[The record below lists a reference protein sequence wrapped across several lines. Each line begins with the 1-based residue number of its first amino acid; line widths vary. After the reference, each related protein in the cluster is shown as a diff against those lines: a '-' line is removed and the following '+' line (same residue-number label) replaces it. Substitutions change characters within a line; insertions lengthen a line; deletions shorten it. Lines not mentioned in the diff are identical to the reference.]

1 MSATRAQAQQ
11 AWRVLLVEDTA
22 TDAELELR
30 ELRRAGIRV
39 DHRIVETEETYRR
52 ALAEFA
58 PDVILSDFSMPHFD
72 GMFALSIARELR
84 PETPFIFVSG
94 TIGEEYAIRALRNG
108 ATDYVLKSNLVR
120 LPAAVERALAD
131 AKAHAAHRAAEREL
145 EAARERLTS
154 IFLALEDVL
163 WSAALPSGRLLYL
176 SSAAAKVYGRDATEF
191 TTDPGLWLGVIH
203 PEDTERVRAARQ
215 GVQAGAPYDIEYRIL
230 RPGGEP
236 RWIND
241 RARLVHDAAGAPVR
255 LDGIARDITEQMRQ
269 RLRIARLSRIRD
281 LLGAINAAIVRV
293 RDRQSLFEEF
303 CQIAVSR
310 GGLSLARVIEVGAEG
325 KARIAA
331 TTEADA
337 TVFQGMV
344 DDYNRDPAG
353 TRSLLA
359 EAIRGQCRV
368 ISNDVAGDTRIGN
381 REALTRGGNYALALL
396 PLVVEQRLSA
406 IMILRAL
413 EPGYFDQEEL
423 HLLQDMGTNI
433 AFALELMAKREELD
447 YLAYYDPLTGLPNRT
462 LFHHQLTQG
471 LDAARAGGQKAAVVV
486 FNIERFKAIND
497 TFGTQA
503 GDAVLRRVAR
513 LAKEA
518 AGALTGVARLAGDQF
533 ALLVPA
539 VGEADQA
546 GRQLDR
552 MLAPLL
558 DTMLEVDGRELR
570 VAAKAGVALF
580 PDDGADAVAMLRN
593 AESALKKAQATGER
607 TVYYAPQLHERVAE
621 RLSLESR
628 LRRAV
633 ERREFLLHFQPRVS
647 LATNRIMGVE
657 ALLRWREGDGP
668 MRSPAAYVPVLE
680 ETGLIQQV
688 GQWAM
693 REAVERHRAWLARGI
708 AAPRI
713 AVNLSALQLRGR
725 GFVEEVRAALAGEG
739 AHGLDLEITESLL
752 MEDIEDSLRKLREIR
767 ALGIHLSLDDFG
779 TGYSSL
785 SYLSRLPIDTLKID
799 RSFVHDMSGK
809 LENTSIISAI
819 VSLARSLKLKVVAE
833 GVETEMQA
841 RILKELRCDEMQ
853 GYLFSKPV
861 AEDALLALLARE
873 PAAGN

>member
-1 MSATRAQAQQ
+1 
-11 AWRVLLVEDTA
+11 
-22 TDAELELR
+22 
-30 ELRRAGIRV
+30 
-39 DHRIVETEETYRR
+39 
-52 ALAEFA
+52 
-58 PDVILSDFSMPHFD
+58 
-72 GMFALSIARELR
+72 
-84 PETPFIFVSG
+84 
-94 TIGEEYAIRALRNG
+94 
-108 ATDYVLKSNLVR
+108 
-120 LPAAVERALAD
+120 
-131 AKAHAAHRAAEREL
+131 
-145 EAARERLTS
+145 
-154 IFLALEDVL
+154 
-163 WSAALPSGRLLYL
+163 
-176 SSAAAKVYGRDATEF
+176 
-191 TTDPGLWLGVIH
+191 
-203 PEDTERVRAARQ
+203 
-215 GVQAGAPYDIEYRIL
+215 
-230 RPGGEP
+230 
-236 RWIND
+236 
-241 RARLVHDAAGAPVR
+241 
-255 LDGIARDITEQMRQ
+255 
-269 RLRIARLSRIRD
+269 
-281 LLGAINAAIVRV
+281 
-293 RDRQSLFEEF
+293 
-303 CQIAVSR
+303 
-310 GGLSLARVIEVGAEG
+310 
-325 KARIAA
+325 
-331 TTEADA
+331 
-337 TVFQGMV
+337 
-344 DDYNRDPAG
+344 
-353 TRSLLA
+353 
-359 EAIRGQCRV
+359 
-368 ISNDVAGDTRIGN
+368 
-381 REALTRGGNYALALL
+381 
-396 PLVVEQRLSA
+396 
-406 IMILRAL
+406 
-413 EPGYFDQEEL
+413 
-423 HLLQDMGTNI
+423 
-433 AFALELMAKREELD
+433 MAKREELD

-518 AGALTGVARLAGDQF
+518 AGALTSVARLAGDQF

-799 RSFVHDMSGK
+799 RSFVHDLAGK
-809 LENTSIISAI
+809 LENTSIITAI
-819 VSLARSLKLKVVAE
+819 VSLAKSLKLKVVAE

-873 PAAGN
+873 PAGR